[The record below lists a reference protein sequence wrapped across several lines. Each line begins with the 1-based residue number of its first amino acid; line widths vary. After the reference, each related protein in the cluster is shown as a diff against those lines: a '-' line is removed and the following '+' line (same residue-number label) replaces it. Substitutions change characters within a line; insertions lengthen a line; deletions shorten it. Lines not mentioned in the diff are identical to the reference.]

1 MSYTRKAVRRSGL
14 MLVFSVLAS
23 VVAYGTRIVLARGLG
38 PEQYGLFTAVFTFV
52 IFFLFFRDWG
62 FDVSLVK
69 HITDFL
75 VAKKYD
81 EIKTAIVSTY
91 RFQFIISLLFALIFF
106 FVASWLGEHYFKNP
120 QAAFL
125 LRVMCWY
132 AVSSLLFLVLKNMF
146 LAFQKS
152 ILYSSIDFAKNIM
165 VLLIVGV
172 GFYFGLG
179 MWSAMWAYVLVG
191 PILFVLYV
199 LPLFRSFAF
208 FKYKVLHEEKIFSQI
223 SLFAIPI
230 FFSSVGGSVIASID
244 TLFLT
249 YFRSLAEVGVYNVV
263 LPTAMAFL
271 FFSSALNSV
280 LFPMVVELRAK
291 NDLRRLKG
299 GLKLAHRYTFLVI
312 LPVLL
317 SLVVFGYDFLR
328 LFFGEAYVSGTM
340 AFQILLIGII
350 FYTVASINNMTI
362 TATGKPR
369 QVTKI
374 ILISALINGG
384 LNLLLIPRYG
394 LVGAAWATFAGYL
407 FVLWA
412 STREVTKIFLIRFPV
427 RDWLILA
434 GLGVVFWASAMT
446 MREMF
451 ILPVWLSVFIIVPLS
466 LGLYFGLAYLFG
478 VLDLKEIKYYGR
490 LVRN

>member
-1 MSYTRKAVRRSGL
+1 MSYTRKVVRRSGL
-14 MLVFSVLAS
+14 LLVFSVLAS
-23 VVAYGTRIVLARGLG
+23 VVAYGTRVVLARGLG

-81 EIKTAIVSTY
+81 EIKTAIVWTY
-91 RFQFIISLLFALIFF
+91 SVQFVISLLFGVVFF
-106 FVASWLGEHYFKNP
+106 LAAPWLGEHYFKNP
-120 QAAFL
+120 QAVFL
-125 LRVMCWY
+125 LKVMCWY
-132 AVSSLLFLVLKNMF
+132 VVSSLLFLVLKNIF
-146 LAFQKS
+146 QAFQKS
-152 ILYSSIDFAKNIM
+152 VLYSSIDFAKNIV
-165 VLLIVGV
+165 VLMIVGV

-179 MWSAMWAYVLVG
+179 VWSVVWAYVFVG
-191 PILFVLYV
+191 PILFLLYA

-208 FKYKVLHEEKIFSQI
+208 FKYNVLREGKIFRQI
-223 SLFAIPI
+223 SVFAIPI
-230 FFSSVGGSVIASID
+230 FFSSVGGSVIAYVD

-263 LPTAMAFL
+263 LPTAMVFL
-271 FFSSALNSV
+271 FFSSSLNSV
-280 LFPMVVELRAK
+280 LFPLVAELRAK
-291 NDLRRLKG
+291 NDLRRLKE

-317 SLVVFGYDFLR
+317 SFLVFGYDFLR

-340 AFQILLIGII
+340 AFQILLIGVL

-394 LVGAAWATFAGYL
+394 IVGAAWATFVGYL

-412 STREVTKIFLIRFPV
+412 STREVTKIFSIRFPV
-427 RDWLILA
+427 RDWLILT
-434 GLGVVFWASAMT
+434 GLGVVFWVSAMT

-466 LGLYFGLAYLFG
+466 LGLYLGLAYLFG
-478 VLDLKEIKYYGR
+478 VLDLKEIKYYAR